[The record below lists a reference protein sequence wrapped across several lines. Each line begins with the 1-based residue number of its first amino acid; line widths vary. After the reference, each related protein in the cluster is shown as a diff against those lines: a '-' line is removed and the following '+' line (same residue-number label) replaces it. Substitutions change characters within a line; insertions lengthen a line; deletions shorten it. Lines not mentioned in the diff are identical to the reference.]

1 MKKLF
6 KVVLIAS
13 CIVFAGTLAKAQG
26 QKVGYVNFN
35 AIIDQMPDTKVI
47 STQLQTYQQQFMD
60 ILKGMQTELQTKG
73 ADYESKRA
81 TMTDAVRQQKE
92 SELTDLQKRIQ
103 DYTQTAQQK
112 VDARKDEL
120 GKPLLDKVKLA
131 ISTVAKEKGYAYVLD
146 SSQGIFL
153 VSPDADD
160 LMPSVKVKLGLK

>member
-6 KVVLIAS
+6 KVVLIAG

-26 QKVGYVNFN
+26 QKIGYVNFN

-47 STQLQTYQQQFMD
+47 STNLQAYQQTFQD
-60 ILKGMQTELQTKG
+60 QLKGMQTELQTKG
-73 ADYESKRA
+73 NEYETKRA
-81 TMTDAVRQQKE
+81 TMTDAVRLQKE
-92 SELTDLQKRIQ
+92 SELTDMQKRIQ
-103 DYTQTAQQK
+103 DFSTMAQQK
-112 VDARKDEL
+112 IDAKKDEY

-131 ISTVAKEKGYAYVLD
+131 ISAVAKEKGYAYVMD

-160 LMPSVKVKLGLK
+160 LMAAVKVKLGLK